1 MLFPE
6 KELNAEQTEVA
17 KAHIKSIVDKIG
29 QRQFDRI
36 YNQLENAIEDY
47 NYAKVQKMTTINS
60 NLEST
65 ESQK

>member
-17 KAHIKSIVDKIG
+17 KAHIKSIIDKIG

-47 NYAKVQKMTTINS
+47 NYALVQELTRID
-60 NLEST
+60 ST
-65 ESQK
+65 PDLTEEAR

>member
-17 KAHIKSIVDKIG
+17 KAHIKSIIDKIG

-36 YNQLENAIEDY
+36 YNQLENVIEDY

-60 NLEST
+60 NLQAT